1 MGVQLL
7 AIDSTSSG
15 KRRTPRCRTDTR
27 ERSSTGAA
35 RSMGRFRRETA
46 RTRSLCPGAAA
57 GVLPRRIIP
66 GVSSTLHVTEDHST
80 RPRPALEPTPRFSQ
94 KSDGADGSPRLP
106 RPTSSDLEARR
117 TSPRVP
123 SGDGGAHTPV
133 PRPSEFRRRSA
144 SAIFNEAR
152 PGVAPGCAFDA
163 RRSPSQLACGSG
175 ALLPDFRSRA
185 CSRPMRARF
194 RFLSRLPLRGLASH
208 SWRSRTFHTAR
219 FDMLARATSTASRNL
234 QGNKPKPRHGL
245 HPDAPAP

>member
-123 SGDGGAHTPV
+123 SGDGGAHTP
-133 PRPSEFRRRSA
+133 RAA
-144 SAIFNEAR
+144 SVGVSSTKRVGDFQR
-152 PGVAPGCAFDA
+152 GPPG
-163 RRSPSQLACGSG
+163 R
-175 ALLPDFRSRA
+175 
-185 CSRPMRARF
+185 RARMRF
-194 RFLSRLPLRGLASH
+194 RCAAKPVSARLRLGRTAARLPLEGLLE
-208 SWRSRTFHTAR
+208 T
-219 FDMLARATSTASRNL
+219 DARALSLLEPLALEGLGEPLVAEPNVPHCSI
-234 QGNKPKPRHGL
+234 RHAGSG
-245 HPDAPAP
+245 H